1 MKIVYIV
8 TRANPVG
15 GAQVHVR
22 DFALALRMA
31 GHEPVVVTSGSGPYI
46 DRLRAAGVETIV
58 VNSLGMAISPL
69 RDLRALTELRALL
82 RRLRPDL
89 VSTHS
94 TKAGVLGRLA
104 ARSLGI
110 PVIFTAHGWA
120 FAAGIPAPL
129 VTIYSLF
136 ERLAAPLASRII
148 TVSEFD
154 RELAIARKVAA
165 SDKLVTIHNGMPDI
179 APELRANPSRSP
191 VRMAMIARFEPQKD
205 HSTLLYA
212 LAGLRHEQWH
222 LDLIGEGPLMPQAR
236 ELSRRLGLGDRVQFW
251 GERMDVA
258 ARLAEVQVALLITNW
273 EGFPRSIL
281 EAMRAGLPVISSSV
295 GGVGESV
302 RDGETGFTVPRGDIE
317 ALRERLLLLLTDPDL
332 RTRMGR
338 RAREYYEH
346 NFTLARMVQRTM
358 AIYQETIIPNG
369 SAAVRLA

>member
-22 DFALALRMA
+22 DFALALQMA

-46 DRLRAAGVETIV
+46 DQLRAAGVQTIV

-82 RRLRPDL
+82 KRLRPDL

-136 ERLAAPLASRII
+136 ERLVAPLASRII

-205 HSTLLYA
+205 HSTLLHA

-222 LDLIGEGPLMPQAR
+222 LDLIGEGPLMPQAS